1 MSRSSHAEPSASM
14 PEDGRPELIAAAMA
28 DPVRS
33 KIFVATSEPTFFVAS
48 EDSGKPVGISV
59 REIAERVQESRRRVK
74 YHLEVLCRQGL
85 VEIVE
90 ERRRRGVVEHFYR
103 ATSILM
109 LSKEEM
115 EGLPVRRQQTIILAV
130 LKEIFA
136 DATAALESG
145 TYIRRPEWA
154 TARLHADV
162 DDQGWTELAALYEKS
177 TRDALEVIAKAKE
190 RLRGTDQKPIR
201 IGAASLLFEA
211 SARNGTTDHPSQ
223 R

>member
-1 MSRSSHAEPSASM
+1 MSRSSPGDGPGGM
-14 PEDGRPELIAAAMA
+14 PDDGQSELVAAALA

-33 KIFVATSEPTFFVAS
+33 KIFVATSEPAFFVTP
-48 EDSGKPVGISV
+48 EDSGKPLGVSV
-59 REIAERVQESRRRVK
+59 RQIAERVQESRRRVK

-90 ERRRRGVVEHFYR
+90 EKRGRGVVEHYYR
-103 ATSILM
+103 ATSIIM

-115 EGLPVRRQQTIILAV
+115 EGLPVTRQQKIILEV
-130 LKEIFA
+130 LREIFA

-145 TYIRRPEWA
+145 TYVRRPEWA

-162 DDQGWTELAALYEKS
+162 DDQGWTELAVLYEK
-177 TRDALEVIAKAKE
+177 TTHDALEIIAKARE
-190 RLRGTDQKPIR
+190 RLRRTDQKPVR

-211 SARNGTTDHPSQ
+211 AARRGMGDPPS
-223 R
+223 